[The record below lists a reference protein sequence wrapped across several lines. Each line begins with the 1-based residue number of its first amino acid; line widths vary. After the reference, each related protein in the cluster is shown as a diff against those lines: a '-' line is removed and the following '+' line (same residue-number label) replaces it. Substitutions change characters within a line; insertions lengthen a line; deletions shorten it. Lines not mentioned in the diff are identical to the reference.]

1 MFNQITTFNFQNN
14 QIRSF
19 LDEANNPWFVATD
32 VCKVLSIKNT
42 TDALKNIDEDC
53 RSRLKLDRNPKPLNT
68 INESGLY
75 TLVLRCDDSIKAGT
89 VAYKF
94 RRWVTKEVLPQ
105 IRKTGKY
112 EQKPKPTM
120 KQSYVLA
127 SKDLWNTPDSYF
139 LDKIEEYHKK
149 NIIKNSLALDIK
161 YCFDMRVRDNIINTI
176 RLVENTPVLPETKLS
191 TSEFLSMN
199 EQEKL
204 VIMRENG
211 LKCELYS
218 FNKNLKWYK
227 FKKCPFPY
235 IDLQSVAMLFGF
247 DIRLLKMSFFKNID
261 SFILGK
267 DLIII
272 DSGNIDD
279 ESYLL
284 SFTGIERIF
293 NHYFA

>member
-1 MFNQITTFNFQNN
+1 MSNQILSFNFKNSN
-14 QIRSF
+14 IRSE
-19 LDEANNPWFVATD
+19 LINGEPWFVAKDLCEALGYQNARDAIRKHVFDDD
-32 VCKVLSIKNT
+32 VAKR
-42 TDALKNIDEDC
+42 DAMDSLGRQKEM
-53 RSRLKLDRNPKPLNT
+53 SWV
-68 INESGLY
+68 NESGMYALIFGSKLD
-75 TLVLRCDDSIKAGT
+75 TAKEF
-89 VAYKF
+89 K
-94 RRWVTKEVLPQ
+94 RWVTKEVLPQ

-112 EQKPKPTM
+112 ESKPKPTM
-120 KQSYVLA
+120 RQGYSV
-127 SKDLWNTPDSYF
+127 KDYWNTPDSYF

-191 TSEFLSMN
+191 TSEFLSMT
-199 EQEKL
+199 QDEKL

-218 FNKNLKWYK
+218 FNENLKWYK

-247 DIRLLKMSFFKNID
+247 DIKLLKMSFFKNID

-272 DSGNIDD
+272 DDTNKIDD